1 VGAGTSL
8 EAIQSGFT
16 SVGLLRYG
24 FSRSS
29 PAVGY
34 PLKPGISK
42 TNFGAL
48 KESLRLATLPRKD
61 IRMPETT
68 GAFQYLGHLRRRMR
82 VLFWTCGTAVLLS
95 VGISLLSPTNY
106 TATARILIDPPAGSD
121 QRMGVNPMYLESL
134 KTYEIIAS
142 GEYLFLQAAE
152 HFGLSRSMP
161 INQRSVITVRIPRNT
176 RILELTATLPD
187 AKKAHAFAL
196 YMAQQTVA
204 LSRMPE
210 GETERDLIGNA
221 EKELADARTRM
232 ENAER
237 EWAELDSI
245 PINSSTTRSM
255 RVDVAEAHR
264 EAARDAFER
273 AQRRAQEVRFGTGY
287 RNERLT
293 IIDPG
298 VVPQRPSS
306 PKTTLNALAALLV
319 GLAGGLL
326 YIILEFNSS
335 VPRRVPSRRLRTV
348 SRFGAP

>member
-1 VGAGTSL
+1 MA
-8 EAIQSGFT
+8 
-16 SVGLLRYG
+16 
-24 FSRSS
+24 
-29 PAVGY
+29 
-34 PLKPGISK
+34 
-42 TNFGAL
+42 
-48 KESLRLATLPRKD
+48 
-61 IRMPETT
+61 ETT
-68 GAFQYLGHLRRRMR
+68 GALQYLGHLRRRMR

-95 VGISLLSPTNY
+95 VGISLLSPTEY

-121 QRMGVNPMYLESL
+121 QRMGINPMYLESL

-152 HFGLSRSMP
+152 HFGLSRSML
-161 INQRSVITVRIPRNT
+161 INPRSVITVRIPRNT

-187 AKKAHAFAL
+187 ARKAHAFAL
-196 YMAQQTVA
+196 YMAQQTVE

-237 EWAELDSI
+237 EWAELDST

-255 RVDVAEAHR
+255 RVDVAQAHR

-273 AQRRAQEVRFGTGY
+273 AQRRVQEVRFGTGY